1 MGKLVSNDFLRP
13 PAALTPKGR
22 GLKFLPI
29 VNNINVSSLHTSAR
43 TCVPTCVRARAP
55 KTDFT
60 GKFLIFPNILLILGS
75 QDPLILV
82 QCVQKLAY
90 TLSMGQIKAL

>member
-13 PAALTPKGR
+13 PAALTPVVR
-22 GLKFLPI
+22 GLIFLHI
-29 VNNINVSSLHTSAR
+29 VNILITSSLHTSAR

-60 GKFLIFPNILLILGS
+60 GKFPNILLVLGS
-75 QDPLILV
+75 KDPLILV
-82 QCVQKLAY
+82 QCVQKLVY